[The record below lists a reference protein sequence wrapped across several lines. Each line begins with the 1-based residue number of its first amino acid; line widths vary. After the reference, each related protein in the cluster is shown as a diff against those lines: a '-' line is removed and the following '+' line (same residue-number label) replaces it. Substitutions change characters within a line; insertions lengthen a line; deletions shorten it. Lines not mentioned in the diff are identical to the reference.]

1 MNAQTDKIHREACD
15 WIAKLHDAEPSP
27 EELKALQRW
36 MHQSPQHKAEL
47 RRMAA
52 CWEQLNVLT
61 ELAVPVD
68 VPGWRNVSWGSLL
81 LGALS
86 PRIAAGAIVAVASI
100 ALVVVLW
107 QPNDLTDSDAPPLTM
122 YTTAIGE
129 QQQVTLPDKSTALLN
144 TNSQLRVV
152 YTDEYRNVY
161 LIKGEAHFDVM
172 PSPGQPFR
180 VFAGNGMVRAVGTA
194 FSVHLKESVVEVT
207 VTEGS
212 VHINTIQDNLSGG
225 VASVDPIDD
234 LSVVSAGQ
242 SAIFD
247 QEVESVE
254 SIETIG
260 QLEIARKLAWQ
271 EGLLRFSGAPLEEV
285 IEEVSRYTPLS
296 IVILDSQLRELP
308 IGGFFE
314 VGKTEKM
321 FEALEQGFG
330 VQVEHIDANLVHL
343 SMIKSSINER

>member
-1 MNAQTDKIHREACD
+1 MNAQTDKIHREACA
-15 WIAKLHDAEPSP
+15 WIARLHDAEPSP
-27 EELKALQRW
+27 EELKALQCW
-36 MHQSPQHKAEL
+36 MQKSPQHRAEL

-68 VPGWRNVSWGSLL
+68 STGWRSISWSSQLL
-81 LGALS
+81 AVLS
-86 PRIAAGAIVAVASI
+86 PRMAAGALATIATI
-100 ALVVVLW
+100 ALVVLLW
-107 QPNDLTDSDAPPLTM
+107 QPTHPTSVSQTELPT

-129 QQQVTLPDKSTALLN
+129 QQRVTLPDRSTALLN

-152 YTDEYRNVY
+152 YNNEYRNVY
-161 LIKGEAHFDVM
+161 LIQGEAHFDVM
-172 PSPGQPFR
+172 PNPSQPFR

-194 FSVHLKESVVEVT
+194 FSVHLKETVVEVT

-212 VHINTIQDNLSGG
+212 VKINTIQDNLSGR
-225 VASVDPIDD
+225 VASIDPADD

-254 SIETIG
+254 SVETID
-260 QLEIARKLAWQ
+260 QQEIERKLAWQ

-321 FEALEQGFG
+321 FEALEEGFG
-330 VQVEHIDANLVHL
+330 VRVEHIDANLVHL
-343 SMIKSSINER
+343 SVITNPSDDR